1 MNAKEILSRV
11 DHTILKP
18 EATWED
24 VRKLCDEAMEANTA
38 SVCINPCFVKRAA
51 DYMKG
56 KIAVCTVVGF
66 PLGASATEIKVAETK
81 KAIEDGCD
89 EIDMVINVG
98 ELKAKNYDYV
108 REEIAAVKKAA
119 GSKVVKVII
128 EACLLTDEEKEKMCE
143 LVFEGGADYIKTST
157 GFSSGGATYED
168 VALMKRCVNGRY
180 KIKAAGGINSREALE
195 KFIELGADRIGSSRA
210 IKLLGDMQ

>member
-1 MNAKEILSRV
+1 MKSKEILSKV

-38 SVCINPCFVKRAA
+38 SVCINPCFVKRAS

-108 REEIAAVKKAA
+108 REEIAQVKKAA
-119 GSKVVKVII
+119 GNKVVKVII
-128 EACLLTDEEKEKMCE
+128 EACLLSDEEKEMMCE

-168 VALMKRCVNGRY
+168 VALMNRCVNGRY
-180 KIKAAGGINSREALE
+180 KIKAAGGINSIEALE

-210 IKLLGDMQ
+210 IKLLKNK

>member
-11 DHTILKP
+11 DHTILRP

-108 REEIAAVKKAA
+108 REEIVAVKQAA

-168 VALMKRCVNGRY
+168 VALMKRCVNGR
-180 KIKAAGGINSREALE
+180 
-195 KFIELGADRIGSSRA
+195 
-210 IKLLGDMQ
+210 